1 MQTFAEGS
9 AAAKRLKNT
18 VLDGRPVIWW
28 FQTRWDHLIHCW

>member
-18 VLDGRPVIWW
+18 DLDEDAHR
-28 FQTRWDHLIHCW
+28 